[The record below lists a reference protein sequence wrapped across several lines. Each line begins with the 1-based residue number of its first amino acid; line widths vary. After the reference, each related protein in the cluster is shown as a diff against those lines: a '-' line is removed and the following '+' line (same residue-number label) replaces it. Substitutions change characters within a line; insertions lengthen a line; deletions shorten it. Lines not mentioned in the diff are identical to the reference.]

1 MLLRLSGRLMALLVM
16 AAVALVGCATAKQT
30 PQAAAPAPAAMA
42 SADADGDGVTDDKD
56 ACPGTRAGAKVDSKG
71 CEIILELSGVNFA
84 FNSADLSPAAT
95 SALDSVVSRLQFHSV
110 KRVEIAGHTDSTG
123 PESYNQQL
131 SERRA
136 QAVADYMEKNGIEWW
151 RMNVVGHG
159 ESQPVASNDTREG
172 RAQNR
177 RVQIIDLT
185 AR

>member
-1 MLLRLSGRLMALLVM
+1 MLLRLSGRLVALLVM
-16 AAVALVGCATAKQT
+16 AALTLVGCATAKQT
-30 PQAAAPAPAAMA
+30 PQAATPAAMA

-56 ACPGTRAGAKVDSKG
+56 ACPGTRAGARVDSKG

-84 FNSADLSPAAT
+84 FDSANLSPAAT
-95 SALDSVVSRLQFHSV
+95 AALDSVVSRLQFHGV

-151 RMNVVGHG
+151 RMNVVGYG

-172 RAQNR
+172 RTQNR

>member
-56 ACPGTRAGAKVDSKG
+56 ACPGTRAGARVDSKG

-84 FNSADLSPAAT
+84 FDSADLSPAAT

-123 PESYNQQL
+123 PESYNQKL

-151 RMNVVGHG
+151 RMNVVGYG

-172 RAQNR
+172 RTQNR